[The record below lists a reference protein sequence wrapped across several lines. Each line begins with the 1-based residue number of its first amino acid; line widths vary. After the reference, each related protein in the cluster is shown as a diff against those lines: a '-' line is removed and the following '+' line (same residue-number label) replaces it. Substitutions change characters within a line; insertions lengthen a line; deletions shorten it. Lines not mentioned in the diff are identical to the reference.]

1 MEGRDRPGNSLYER
15 ESEMTAA
22 QDAVE
27 DICAGG
33 GSGEGGR
40 GGLLFF
46 SAAAGLGKTTVLAE
60 IRRLAAA
67 RGCTVLSARGS
78 EQEHTVPFHVV
89 RQLLQP
95 VLASCTEA
103 ERREIFGGWYEIAGP
118 AVGLFAQQTGAA
130 APDPQGV
137 RDGLDWVVTQVAVR
151 RAPVVIVLD
160 DAHWGDLE
168 SLAWLAAFAGR
179 AQELPVLVVLGYRP
193 DEVPAEARTFREL
206 LDGRGARAIPLHALS
221 PEAVAGLVRGSL
233 GAGADDAFCR
243 ECWVVT
249 AGNPYDAVE
258 LIAKVQDR
266 GLAPDAESASLLR
279 ELGAGAR
286 GTGLVKRLGRL
297 GNAAVRLA
305 WAAAVLGTEI
315 SADLAATV
323 AGLPPAEARTA
334 VDRLRVARIL
344 TGTRTLEFIHPL
356 IATAVYQAIPPAT
369 RTALHGEAAWAVA
382 DAGLGITA
390 AARHLLETHPEGDP
404 HTVRQLRAAAREN
417 LRLGAP
423 DAARRCLERA
433 LREPPAPEDRAG
445 VLHELGCSAL
455 LTAPA
460 TTINHLTA
468 ALEQPCLDP
477 ELRQDATFRL
487 AQAFAHNDELAE
499 AAAVAGAEVA
509 RAESP
514 RARLRLQVAHYLWL
528 VFDAHEKQASDRSH
542 RLARL
547 VEDLPG
553 EAIEERALLC
563 LRTWD
568 AMLCGEPATDTLAVA
583 ARSMGLSYTDPDW
596 GFELPSVAAL
606 SYMYADECDR
616 AEELFSSA
624 IAECEQVGWSG
635 AHLSFGFTLL
645 GLVRLRRGM
654 LVEAEE
660 CAREGVRL
668 AERVGDRV
676 PARWYAVGLLLDVLL
691 SRGHL
696 EEALRVARTYD
707 FAPPYPNAVVFP
719 DSQTVHGRLLL
730 ARGLRK
736 EAEAQLT
743 AAGARLEAKGI
754 LNPTWCPWA
763 GHLALAVAEEDPGRA
778 RALTATMLRRAERY
792 GTPTAIGEALGFS
805 AAVAEDGQAL
815 PLRERAVELL
825 RRSPSRHAYAQA
837 LIDLAVEL
845 GCDGPAGRATKLL
858 SEGVALADRCGA
870 DHLARRGRA
879 EMNRAGLRLQGGHPA
894 AQHRGS
900 AAE

>member
-1 MEGRDRPGNSLYER
+1 MDGRDRLGKLLYER
-15 ESEMTAA
+15 ENEVSAA
-22 QDAVE
+22 RDAVE
-27 DICAGG
+27 AIRAGG
-33 GSGEGGR
+33 GGGEGGR

-60 IRRLAAA
+60 VRRMAAA

-95 VLASCTEA
+95 LLASCTED

-118 AVGLFAQQTGAA
+118 AVGLFAQQTGTAV
-130 APDPQGV
+130 PDPQGV

-168 SLAWLAAFAGR
+168 SLAWLAAFAVR
-179 AQELPVLVVLGYRP
+179 ARELPVLVVIGYRP
-193 DEVPAEARTFREL
+193 DEVPAEAQAFREL
-206 LDGRGARAIPLHALS
+206 IDGRGARPIPLHALS
-221 PEAVAGLVRGSL
+221 PEAVAELVRGAL
-233 GAGADDAFCR
+233 GAAADDVFCR

-249 AGNPYDAVE
+249 GGNPYEAVE
-258 LIAKVQDR
+258 LIARVQDR

-279 ELGAGAR
+279 ELGASAR
-286 GTGLVKRLGRL
+286 GTGLVKRLERL
-297 GNAAVRLA
+297 GHAAVRLA

-315 SADLAATV
+315 SAELAATV
-323 AGLPPAEARTA
+323 AGLPPAEAQSA
-334 VDRLRVARIL
+334 VDRLRLARIL

-369 RTALHGEAAWAVA
+369 RTALHGQAAWAVA

-404 HTVRQLRAAAREN
+404 HTVRQLRAAAGEN

-445 VLHELGCSAL
+445 VLYELGCSAL

-460 TTINHLTA
+460 TTVNHLTA
-468 ALEQPCLDP
+468 ALEQPFLDAG
-477 ELRQDATFRL
+477 LRENATFRL
-487 AQAFAHNDELAE
+487 AQAFAHNDEPAK
-499 AAAVAGAEVA
+499 AAAVVGAEVA
-509 RAESP
+509 RSESS
-514 RARLRLQVAHYLWL
+514 RARLRVAHYLWL
-528 VFDAHEKQASDRSH
+528 VFDAHETQASDRSR
-542 RLARL
+542 RLAEL
-547 VEDLPG
+547 VEHLPG
-553 EAIEERALLC
+553 QAVEERALLC

-568 AMLCGEPATDTLAVA
+568 ATLRGEPAADTLAVA
-583 ARSMGLSYTDPDW
+583 ARAMGLSYTDPDW

-606 SYMYADECDR
+606 GYMYADECDR

-624 IAECEQVGWSG
+624 IAECERVGWSG
-635 AHLSFGFTLL
+635 AHLSFGFMLL

-654 LVEAEE
+654 LAEAEE

-691 SRGHL
+691 SRGCL
-696 EEALRVARTYD
+696 EEALHVARTYD
-707 FAPPYPNAVVFP
+707 FAPPYLNAVVFP
-719 DSQTVHGRLLL
+719 DSQTVYGRLLL

-763 GHLALAVAEEDPGRA
+763 GHLALAVAEEDPRRA
-778 RALTATMLRRAERY
+778 RALTAKMLHRAERY
-792 GTPTAIGEALGFS
+792 GTPTAVGEALSFS
-805 AAVAEDGQAL
+805 AAVAEEGQAL
-815 PLRERAVELL
+815 PLRERAVQVL
-825 RRSPSRHAYAQA
+825 RRSPGRHAYAEA
-837 LIDLAVEL
+837 LIDLGTEL
-845 GCDGPAGRATKLL
+845 GRGGHDDRATGLL
-858 SEGVALADRCGA
+858 SEGVELADRCGA
-870 DHLARRGRA
+870 GRLAERGRA
-879 EMNRAGLRLQGGHPA
+879 EMAGAGPRLDGKRPLA
-894 AQHRGS
+894 RRGAS
-900 AAE
+900 AAETG